1 MQSTLQYVKQLKKT
15 LEEDHTIADTI
26 FSLIILFVSLTSF
39 FHVMEYWTLT
49 NKMPF
54 YIITAIATELV
65 IIGSMFGIRY
75 TWVGWLPFILGVFVQ
90 GVGNIFY
97 SYININIETD
107 YFKAYVEL
115 FKPWF
120 ELAYGDEL
128 DITNY
133 KRVLAYSN
141 GIFYLSPIV
150 FLWAKMSLKSNYNK
164 LNSNSST
171 TPTDT
176 LTNDTIDTKSVKIDE
191 TPITVEDQNELEVV
205 LDNKTDIVENRESV
219 VEDQP
224 STEDLPNIVVEDQ
237 PIVSEDFPII
247 VSARTIMLGERPVI
261 IEDESVVIENQPA
274 IIEHELVVVEDQH
287 IAIEEFKETLSF
299 DPVATQARKKKI
311 ELQSKTINSNQQELN
326 ENKSNTVF
334 DMIIDGNLP
343 VPPENKITTGQ
354 MWANTLHEVARKTR
368 LLEDNDA
375 NVLKVREYKKTD
387 PILHLRSDFTIAG
400 LKPENK

>member
-97 SYININIETD
+97 SYINIDIETD

-164 LNSNSST
+164 LNSNSNT
-171 TPTDT
+171 TPTDP
-176 LTNDTIDTKSVKIDE
+176 LTDDTIDTKSVKIDE
-191 TPITVEDQNELEVV
+191 TPIAVENQNELEVA
-205 LDNKTDIVENRESV
+205 LDNKTNIVENRESV

-224 STEDLPNIVVEDQ
+224 STEDLPDIVVEDQ
-237 PIVSEDFPII
+237 IVVAEDFPTI
-247 VSARTIMLGERPVI
+247 VSAQTIMLGERPTI
-261 IEDESVVIENQPA
+261 IENEP
-274 IIEHELVVVEDQH
+274 VVVEDEPAVVEDQPT
-287 IAIEEFKETLSF
+287 AIEEFKETLSF

-311 ELQSKTINSNQQELN
+311 ELQSKTINSNQQEVN

-334 DMIIDGNLP
+334 DMIIDDNVS

>member
-1 MQSTLQYVKQLKKT
+1 MQSTIQYIKQLKKT
-15 LEEDHTIADTI
+15 LEDDHNIADSI

-97 SYININIETD
+97 SYINIDIEAP

-128 DITNY
+128 EITNY

-150 FLWAKMSLKSNYNK
+150 FLWAKMSLKSNYSK
-164 LNSNSST
+164 LNLNNNEPQPEPSID
-171 TPTDT
+171 DT
-176 LTNDTIDTKSVKIDE
+176 LNSKSVKIDE
-191 TPITVEDQNELEVV
+191 PPVIVEDQNELFEVPISN
-205 LDNKTDIVENRESV
+205 LDLVEDRESV
-219 VEDQP
+219 
-224 STEDLPNIVVEDQ
+224 IEDQ
-237 PIVSEDFPII
+237 PIVLEDEP
-247 VSARTIMLGERPVI
+247 TIE
-261 IEDESVVIENQPA
+261 IEDAPTI
-274 IIEHELVVVEDQH
+274 VEDEPIEIEDAPTIVEEEPIEDRP

-299 DPVATQARKKKI
+299 DPVATQARKKK
-311 ELQSKTINSNQQELN
+311 
-326 ENKSNTVF
+326 
-334 DMIIDGNLP
+334 
-343 VPPENKITTGQ
+343 
-354 MWANTLHEVARKTR
+354 
-368 LLEDNDA
+368 
-375 NVLKVREYKKTD
+375 
-387 PILHLRSDFTIAG
+387 
-400 LKPENK
+400 